1 MNIGLAIKSIA
12 VERGMTAAA
21 LSRATGISE
30 GYLSQLFHAK
40 IEDPQLSKM
49 WALSKALGVT
59 VDEMVQR
66 SLKEVVA

>member
-49 WALSKALGVT
+49 
-59 VDEMVQR
+59 
-66 SLKEVVA
+66 